1 MKLTTRI
8 AVIPVMVT
16 DQEEALAFYT
26 EKLGLEK
33 RTDIVFAPG
42 LRLLTVATKGQK
54 KPEIAL
60 ARPDE
65 SQQNEMQPEALPER
79 RDRTTPWI
87 FMTDDCCKAYET
99 LMARGVKFISA
110 PMKQFYGTEAVF
122 EDPYGNA
129 FMLLEALPRV
139 RSLFRN
145 RCVGKAA

>member
-33 RTDIVFAPG
+33 RTDMVFAPG

-60 ARPDE
+60 TKPTGSRQSEEQLDV
-65 SQQNEMQPEALPER
+65 LPER
-79 RDRTTPWI
+79 RDRTTALI
-87 FMTDDCCKAYET
+87 FMADDCCKAYET
-99 LMARGVKFISA
+99 LQARGVKFVSA
-110 PMKQFYGTEAVF
+110 PMQQFYGTEAVF
-122 EDPYGNA
+122 EDPYGNV
-129 FMLLEALPRV
+129 FILLEASPSA
-139 RSLFRN
+139 RSLFQN
-145 RCVGKAA
+145 RYVGRAA